1 METILDMNIFVP
13 YSRQYTLNKYLI
25 DDVLD
30 IFEIETEII
39 ANYITRLTHHSSVD
53 RIVLYTNEKESFQNI
68 KSTKLEIQARAKETE
83 TLNNRASLIE
93 IGKEIFF
100 KNNFI
105 QANPL
110 FPMISINTL
119 RNINDMMNQGSTN
132 CFLGLE
138 GDAYTVEE
146 ERKKLQAS
154 GRQFMDLGA
163 LTAYSTNADNEIWQ
177 ACTDFQT
184 FEMINLRSKQDV
196 PMIKAA
202 MNMGIFA

>member
-1 METILDMNIFVP
+1 MNIFLP
-13 YSRQYTLNKYLI
+13 YSRNYTLNKYQI
-25 DDVLD
+25 NDALD
-30 IFEIETEII
+30 IYEIETEVI
-39 ANYITRLTHHSSVD
+39 ANYITRLSHHSSID

-68 KSTKLEIQARAKETE
+68 KSTKLEIHARAKETE
-83 TLNNRASLIE
+83 TFNDRASLVK
-93 IGKEIFF
+93 IGKEIFIED
-100 KNNFI
+100 NFI

-119 RNINDMMNQGSTN
+119 KNINGLMNQEDIN

-146 ERKKLQAS
+146 ERIKLRAS

-163 LTAYSTNADNEIWQ
+163 LSAYSTTADSKEWR
-177 ACTDFQT
+177 AYTEFQT

>member
-1 METILDMNIFVP
+1 MNIFLP
-13 YSRQYTLNKYLI
+13 YSRKYTLNKYQI
-25 DDVLD
+25 NDALD
-30 IFEIETEII
+30 IYEIETEII
-39 ANYITRLTHHSSVD
+39 ANYITRLTHQSCID
-53 RIVLYTNEKESFQNI
+53 RIVLYTNEKESFQTI
-68 KSTKLEIQARAKETE
+68 KSTKIDIQARAKETE
-83 TLNNRASLIE
+83 TLNDRDSLIK

-100 KNNFI
+100 EDNFI

-119 RNINDMMNQGSTN
+119 KNINSLMNKEDIN

-146 ERKKLQAS
+146 ERIKLRAS
-154 GRQFMDLGA
+154 GRQLMDLGA
-163 LTAYSTNADNEIWQ
+163 LTAYSASADSKSWQ
-177 ACTDFQT
+177 AYTEFQT
-184 FEMINLRSKQDV
+184 FEMINLRTKQDV